1 MQKSPFIYGNTVS
14 ETSFTNRVSE
24 VEKLKSN
31 LLNGINTMI
40 ISPRRWGKSSLVEK
54 VLLEINLDNRKTKT
68 VNMDLFS
75 YNSQEAFLEG
85 FAREIIKAST
95 PKWQE
100 WLNSGKDLFKRIIPK
115 INVGMD
121 PVTDFSISFDWAEL
135 NKFSDEILNLPEV
148 IAIEKDIKMII
159 CLDEFQNLAGFSD
172 FENFEKKMRAV
183 WQRQKNVTY
192 CLYGSKRHM
201 MTDIFNSPS
210 KPFYRFGD
218 IMMLP
223 KIETV
228 KWTNFIVDSFILSG
242 KQIDESVA
250 AIIPKLMKNHSW
262 YVQQLSH
269 YTWNLTDIHAT
280 ISEVKAG
287 LIELIQA
294 NSPLYQNEVENLSTT
309 QLNLLKA
316 VIKGEYKFSSVAV
329 MTAYKI
335 GTPRNVSKNKTLLI
349 NNDIIQEIEGRYE
362 FLDPAFEIW
371 FNKQFF
377 NTQYFPLSDTMDNK

>member
-14 ETSFTNRVSE
+14 ETSFTNRESE

-31 LLNGINTMI
+31 LINGINTMI

-54 VLLEINLDNRKTKT
+54 VLQEINLDDRKTKT

-85 FAREIIKAST
+85 FAKEIIKAST

-100 WLNSGKDLFKRIIPK
+100 WLNSGKEFFKRIIPI
-115 INVGMD
+115 INVGLD

-135 NKFSDEILNLPEV
+135 KKYSDEILNLPEV
-148 IAIEKDIKMII
+148 IAIEKDFKMII

-228 KWTNFIVDSFILSG
+228 KWTNFIVKSFKSSG

-250 AIIPKLMKNHSW
+250 AIIPMLMKNHSW

-280 ISEVKAG
+280 ISEVEAG
-287 LIELIQA
+287 FIELIQA
-294 NSPLYQNEVENLSTT
+294 NSPLYQNEIENLSTT

-316 VIKGEYKFSSVAV
+316 VAKGEYQFSSVAV

-349 NNDIIQEIEGRYE
+349 NNDIIQEVGGKYE

-371 FNKQFF
+371 FKKQFF
-377 NTQYFPLSDTMDNK
+377 NTPFFPLSENRENK